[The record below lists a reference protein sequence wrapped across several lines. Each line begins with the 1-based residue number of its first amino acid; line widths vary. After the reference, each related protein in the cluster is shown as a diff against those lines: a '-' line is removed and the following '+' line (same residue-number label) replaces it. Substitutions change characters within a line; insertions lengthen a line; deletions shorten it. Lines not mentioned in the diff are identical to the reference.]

1 VIRVLHFAD
10 VINRG
15 DFIHNVL
22 DHCDRGAFSMS
33 AATLHGRG
41 TLNADPGDLSVVNLA
56 APNLRDSPRAVA
68 SLRGLLRRKR
78 IDILHVHHYVP
89 GLIALAATRKLR
101 VALVIGRH
109 YSDAIYT
116 LSRGLRRRFYLR
128 LERLCNDAAAAI
140 VAPSA
145 AVEAVL
151 RAQGVRADKIAR
163 IPYGFAFD
171 RLSPRSPSPE
181 AIALWGGEPGLR
193 LGTFARL
200 HPEKGHRHLA
210 EALRTLRREGIKA
223 TWILA
228 GDGPTR
234 KTLGRL
240 VREMGIGD
248 RVRMLGWRTDVL
260 DLMAACDVVVQ
271 PTLHEAFS
279 QVMVEAMALGRPLVI
294 SDVSGVRDV
303 VQDGETG
310 LVVPPGDSDALA
322 AVIRKLAN
330 PEEAERIGRNASR
343 AVREKLD
350 IGAIAPRFEALYAS
364 VVGRQAS

>member
-1 VIRVLHFAD
+1 VLHFAD
-10 VINRG
+10 IINRG

-22 DHCDRGAFSMS
+22 DHCDPRTFSMS
-33 AATLHGRG
+33 AVTLDRRG
-41 TLNADPGDLSVVNLA
+41 TLNGDPGGLSVVDLA
-56 APNLRDSPRAVA
+56 APRRRDFPRAVA
-68 SLRGLLRRKR
+68 ALRKLLQRER

-89 GLIALAATRKLR
+89 GLIALAATRKLA

-116 LSRGLRRRFYLR
+116 LSRGLRQRLYLR

-151 RAQGVRADKIAR
+151 RRQGVRADKIAR

-171 RLSPRSPSPE
+171 RLLPRVPSPE
-181 AIALWGGEPGLR
+181 TVALWGGEPGLR

-200 HPEKGHRHLA
+200 HPEKGHRYLA
-210 EALRTLRREGIKA
+210 EALQRLRREGIRA
-223 TWILA
+223 TWLLA
-228 GDGPTR
+228 GDGPAR
-234 KTLGRL
+234 ATLERL
-240 VREMGIGD
+240 VRDMGIAD
-248 RVRMLGWRTDVL
+248 CVRMLGWRTDAL
-260 DLMAACDVVVQ
+260 DLMAASEVVVQ

-310 LVVPPGDSDALA
+310 LVVPPGCSDALA
-322 AVIRKLAN
+322 TAIRILAR
-330 PEEAERIGRNASR
+330 PEEAQRLGTNASR

-350 IGAIAPRFEALYAS
+350 IRAIAPRFEQLYAS
-364 VVGRQAS
+364 LVGRRAS